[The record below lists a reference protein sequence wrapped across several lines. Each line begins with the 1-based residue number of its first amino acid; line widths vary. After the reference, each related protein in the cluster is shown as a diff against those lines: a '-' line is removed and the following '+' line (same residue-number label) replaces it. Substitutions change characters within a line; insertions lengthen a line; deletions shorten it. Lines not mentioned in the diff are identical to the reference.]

1 MIQGLARF
9 FGRNRHSR
17 WMRRVDRGLVTLHKG
32 YENVNHDIRTNGE
45 LRTIHKLAAA
55 GAVKT
60 VFDVGANRG
69 DWSELASQSFAQAQ
83 VHAFEIVP
91 ETFRH
96 LQQRFGGNGRVRI
109 NEIGLAEEEGTLDVY
124 FSPDRDVLATC
135 VAGFSE
141 SFHKYEPAKRAVPV
155 TTGDLYCASHGVE
168 KIDFLKVDVEG
179 FEPQVLRGFGG
190 MLERGKVDAIQFEY
204 GYINIDTRFLLKD
217 FYALLTQRNMTIGKI
232 YPDYV
237 DFRPYRHVDEDFYGP
252 NYLAVNSSR
261 QDLLRILGSR

>member
-9 FGRNRHSR
+9 LGRHRHSR

-45 LRTIHKLAAA
+45 LRTISKLAGA

-69 DWSELASQSFAQAQ
+69 DWSELAAQAFPQ
-83 VHAFEIVP
+83 ARVHAFEIVP
-91 ETFRH
+91 ETFGH
-96 LQQRFGGNGRVRI
+96 LRQRFGGNARVLI
-109 NEIGLAEEEGTLDVY
+109 NGIGLSDQEGTLDVY

-141 SFHKYEPAKRAVPV
+141 SFHKYEPATRAVPV
-155 TTGDLYCASHGVE
+155 TTGDQYCASNGVAS
-168 KIDFLKVDVEG
+168 IDFLKVDVEG
-179 FEPQVLRGFGG
+179 FEPQVLRGFNG
-190 MLERGKVDAIQFEY
+190 MLERGLVDVIQFEY

-217 FYALLTQRNMTIGKI
+217 FYALLSQRNMTIGKI

-252 NYLAVNSSR
+252 NYLAVNSGR
-261 QDLLRILGSR
+261 PDLLRILGNR